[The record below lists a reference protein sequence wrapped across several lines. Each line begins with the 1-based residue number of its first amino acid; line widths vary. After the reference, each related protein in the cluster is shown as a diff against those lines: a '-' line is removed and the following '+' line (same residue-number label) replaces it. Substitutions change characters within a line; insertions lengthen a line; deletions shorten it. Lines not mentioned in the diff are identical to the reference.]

1 MNRPP
6 GQNQIRFDAVMKEDP
21 LDIQGAQ
28 EQFGR
33 QAHLYTTSLVH
44 SSGESLQLVQ
54 QWASRSLYGLAT
66 DIGTGT
72 GFTAF
77 VVAPYAQ
84 HIVAADITPAML
96 RETRSLAPEHGVTN
110 LTCTLAAAEDL
121 PFKEGSFDL
130 LTCRTAA
137 HHFMDLRKAVFEWHR
152 VIAAEAV
159 LILADTSSPE
169 DPDLADWMNSI
180 EVRRDPSHVRN
191 LPPSEWNK
199 LLESAGF
206 RITDNATTPVP
217 LEFDDWVRRS
227 GTAKEVVDDLRDDF
241 LNASPEAV
249 DEFHIKVNDFGVI
262 TFQWTCVLVRA
273 LKIG

>member
-1 MNRPP
+1 
-6 GQNQIRFDAVMKEDP
+6 MKEDQ
-21 LDIQGAQ
+21 LDRFGAQ

-33 QAHLYTTSLVH
+33 QAHLYTSSLVH

-54 QWASRSLYGLAT
+54 EWASRGLYGLAA

-77 VVAPYAQ
+77 AVAPYTQ
-84 HIVAADITPAML
+84 HIIAADITPAML
-96 RETRSLAPEHGVTN
+96 METRSLALQRGVTN
-110 LTCTLAAAEDL
+110 LACTLGAAEDL
-121 PFKEGSFDL
+121 PFKEGLFNL

-137 HHFMDLRKAVFEWHR
+137 HHFMDLKKAVSEWHR
-152 VIAAEAV
+152 VMAAEAV

-169 DPDLADWMNSI
+169 ESGLADWMNRI

-191 LPPSEWNK
+191 LPPSEWK
-199 LLESAGF
+199 ELLERGGF
-206 RITDNATTPVP
+206 RITDDATTPVP

-227 GTAKEVVDDLRDDF
+227 GTPKQGVDSLRHDF

-249 DEFHIKVNDFGVI
+249 DAFHINVNESGAI

-273 LKIG
+273 LRSG